1 MIANDGSDM
10 ETAATNTSGRL
21 QLFDGHRARSAVAC
35 VSLACYVLASGACS
49 STATFQ
55 RSGGLS
61 LEGEIVHGDSTAVYA
76 KGGNGLVYRVE
87 RSSLYDIDHPGN
99 VHMLVGAVCLAMSVA
114 GLVSGQFAS
123 SEYERRD
130 GRAIGAAYGAVGLP
144 LLGYGSYFYLR
155 SKRAEAG
162 RGQVPFSVHTLP
174 ADLPVLPAPSGVPR
188 GSWETPPEGR

>member
-1 MIANDGSDM
+1 MIANDM
-10 ETAATNTSGRL
+10 RTAARNTRARWQWFG
-21 QLFDGHRARSAVAC
+21 GHRVRGAVGG
-35 VSLACYVLASGACS
+35 VSLACYVLAGGACS

-76 KGGNGLVYRVE
+76 KGGNGLIYRVE

-162 RGQVPFSVHTLP
+162 RGQMPFNVQVLP
-174 ADLPVLPAPSGVPR
+174 RDLPVLPPPSGVPQD
-188 GSWETPPEGR
+188 SWAPPPERR